1 MINKSNVQCLGGYCM
16 AELGTWPSASIFQH
30 GNVFIHAQTPS
41 AQIETSNRYG
51 TRQKQVH
58 MFHKAIPSTRR
69 RRGVILIPLCNLPAC
84 DVGGRNL
91 PAPEQPQWALSRI
104 PAAVPRKAL
113 WDALIPP
120 QIPIPLPRLCLYNLA
135 EAGTRFRSSDWEDG
149 GGWAQRGWAGSWNG

>member
-1 MINKSNVQCLGGYCM
+1 MVTAWQSWVPGHQQAYFSTATYLYTHKRLLPKQRLLTDTVQDKSKSICSTKQSPLLEDDV
-16 AELGTWPSASIFQH
+16 ELFSS
-30 GNVFIHAQTPS
+30 
-41 AQIETSNRYG
+41 
-51 TRQKQVH
+51 
-58 MFHKAIPSTRR
+58 
-69 RRGVILIPLCNLPAC
+69 PLCNLPAC